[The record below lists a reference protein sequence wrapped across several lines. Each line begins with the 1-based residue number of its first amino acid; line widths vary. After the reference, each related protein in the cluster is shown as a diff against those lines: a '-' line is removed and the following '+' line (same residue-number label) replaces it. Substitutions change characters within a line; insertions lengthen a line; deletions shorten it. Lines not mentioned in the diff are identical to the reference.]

1 MLVLAVLAVLVALFA
16 AAAAG
21 VALLAT
27 QLRRLRA
34 ERDGLLDRFRGV
46 VDAEAE
52 RTRVLAGLDAER
64 RRNADDLAAA
74 KRETEAAL
82 EALTRSAEE
91 RRRSA
96 DESVRQLQQAI
107 VSLDVRRSQL
117 QTEVSLLDEQAHLYS
132 FGLYAPRY
140 AFSDSE
146 EYSRRLDRVRDEQKK
161 MVKDKTAAVG
171 DVEWQVNGSAA
182 EGRKQINQTLKL
194 MLRAFNGECDA
205 AVAKVRYNN
214 VHVMEARIQKAWE
227 TINSLAEV
235 QRCRISRT
243 YLVAK
248 LEELH
253 LAHEYEEKLQA
264 EKEEQRRI
272 REQMREEEI
281 ARREIEKAQ
290 QEAEREEDRYQQA
303 LEKAQRDV
311 AAAVGAKQLKLQSQ
325 ITELERKLAEAHER
339 KERAISRAQLTRSGH
354 VYVISNIGSFG
365 EHVYKIGMTRRLDP
379 LDRIKELGDASVP
392 FEFDVHAVIYSDDA
406 PALETAL
413 HRKFTRHR
421 VNRVNERKE
430 FFRASIEAI
439 AEVVRAERGEIEVT
453 LAAEAAE
460 WRKTVAMVEEER
472 KARAGQSA
480 YAADPHFSDYPPV
493 PARISA

>member
-1 MLVLAVLAVLVALFA
+1 MVLVLAALLA

-21 VALLAT
+21 AALLAAR
-27 QLRRLRA
+27 LRRISA

-46 VDAEAE
+46 VDVEAE
-52 RTRVLAGLDAER
+52 RTRVLAALDAER
-64 RRNADDLAAA
+64 RRTLDGLAAS
-74 KRETEAAL
+74 KRETEAAAA
-82 EALTRSAEE
+82 ALTREADDRRRVAEE
-91 RRRSA
+91 G
-96 DESVRQLQQAI
+96 VRQLRQEIA
-107 VSLDVRRSQL
+107 SLDVRRSQL
-117 QTEVSLLDEQAHLYS
+117 QTEVSLLDEQAHLFS

-140 AFSDSE
+140 AFSDSA
-146 EYSRRLDRVRDEQKK
+146 EYALRLERVRDEQKR
-161 MVKDKTAAVG
+161 MVKEKSAAVG
-171 DVEWQVNGSAA
+171 DVAWEVNGSAA

-214 VHVMEARIQKAWE
+214 VHVMEARIQKTWE

-235 QRCRISRT
+235 QRCRITKS

-248 LEELH
+248 LDELH

-311 AAAVGAKQLKLQSQ
+311 AAAVGAKQQKLQAQ
-325 ITELERKLAEAHER
+325 IAELERKLTEAHER

-354 VYVISNIGSFG
+354 VYVISNVGSFG

-392 FEFDVHAVIYSDDA
+392 FEFDVHAVIYSEDA
-406 PALETAL
+406 PALEASL
-413 HRKFTRHR
+413 HRAFTRHR

-430 FFRASIEAI
+430 FFRVSIEAI
-439 AEVVRAERGEIEVT
+439 AEAVRAERGEIEVT

-472 KARAGQSA
+472 SRSIARSLYSPEPSALEHLGQSVA
-480 YAADPHFSDYPPV
+480 L
-493 PARISA
+493 SA